1 MSGTSAEGVG
11 ARETDP
17 RAVRLGGVTAGIRD
31 RAWTLTV
38 WGALLVWAGA
48 LFLIARDRYAD
59 FRFARYDLGN
69 MVQAVWSTAHGR
81 PLEFTEGSTGEQMVR
96 LGRHVDPILA
106 ALAPLWVAVP
116 SPLTLAGFQILAVAL
131 GALPVFWLGRRHTGS
146 DRTAALIALAYLA
159 YPWVAWTALDA
170 FHPVT
175 LAIPLFLFGI
185 WFLDGDRLIPFAI
198 CAALVATTGEVMGFV
213 IAALGIWYAVVRR
226 RTRAGVAIAAAGV
239 AASMIALYVVVPEFS
254 GGPSVYYGTFD
265 GVGGSPQGLLRTAL
279 SEPTAVLSAVSEAR
293 DLLYLVL
300 LSAPL
305 AGAFLLS
312 PGLAAVALPQL
323 AVNLLADFSGT
334 TYPHAHYV
342 AAVLPFL
349 LAAIP
354 VGLGRLA
361 ESKRMRAAMLVLVLS
376 VASAV
381 AVGPWPGT
389 LLGASAWGPLPT
401 TPERVETLERAIAL
415 VPDDAAVSASNR
427 LGSHLSERRYFYSPP
442 VLGRA
447 TWIVI
452 ETEDT
457 WVPAAAG
464 GASRPGVLRRFH
476 REIEA
481 SPEWQKVFDR
491 QGVLVFRKVER

>member
-1 MSGTSAEGVG
+1 MNGASAEGVG
-11 ARETDP
+11 AHETDP
-17 RAVRLGGVTAGIRD
+17 RAVRLRGVIAGIRD
-31 RAWTLTV
+31 RVWTLTV

-48 LFLIARDRYAD
+48 LFLVVRDRYAD
-59 FRFARYDLGN
+59 FRFGRYDLGN

-81 PLEFTEGSTGEQMVR
+81 PLEVTDGATGEQIVR
-96 LGRHVDPILA
+96 LGRHADPILA
-106 ALAPLWVAVP
+106 ALAPLWIAVP
-116 SPLTLAGFQILAVAL
+116 SPLTLAGLQILAVAL

-175 LAIPLFLFGI
+175 LAIPLLLFGI
-185 WFLDGDRLIPFAI
+185 WFLDGDRIVPFAI
-198 CAALVATTGEVMGFV
+198 CAALVATTGELMGFV
-213 IAALGIWYAVVRR
+213 IAALGIWYAVARR
-226 RTRAGVAIAAAGV
+226 RTQAGVVITVAGIAASFV
-239 AASMIALYVVVPEFS
+239 ALYVVVPAFS
-254 GGPSVYYGTFD
+254 GGPSVYYGPFD
-265 GVGGSPQGLLRTAL
+265 DVGGSPQGLIRTAL
-279 SEPTAVLSAVSEAR
+279 SEPTAIVSAVSEGR

-323 AVNLLADFSGT
+323 AVNLLADDPGT
-334 TYPHAHYV
+334 TDPHEHYV
-342 AAVLPFL
+342 AAVVPFL
-349 LAAIP
+349 FAAIAI
-354 VGLGRLA
+354 GLGRLA
-361 ESKRMRAAMLVLVLS
+361 ESNRMRVALLVLVLS
-376 VASAV
+376 IAPAI

-389 LLGASAWGPLPT
+389 LLGASTWGPLPT
-401 TPERVETLERAIAL
+401 SPVHVETLKRAVDL
-415 VPDDAAVSASNR
+415 VPDDAAVSGTNR
-427 LGSHLSERRYFYSPP
+427 AGSHLAERRYFYSVP

-457 WVPAAAG
+457 WVPAAVSG
-464 GASRPGVLRRFH
+464 SSRPAVLRRFQ
-476 REIEA
+476 REIEGN
-481 SPEWQKVFDR
+481 PEWRKVFDR